1 MKRISSFSVAL
12 AVLSFFSAVASV
24 GCIGQTTSGGET
36 QESTLDSQPVN
47 GGSTDDPTKN
57 PDFKGKTAQE
67 FELKVHP
74 TDENG
79 GPSPEPWETQQGP
92 SPEPWNGHAIVIA
105 TGTGTGTGTGTKP

>member
-1 MKRISSFSVAL
+1 MKRISIIAI
-12 AVLSFFSAVASV
+12 LSLFSAVASV
-24 GCIGQTTSGGET
+24 GCLGQTTSSGDGT

-47 GGSTDDPTKN
+47 GDSANDPTEN
-57 PDFKGKTAQE
+57 PDFKGKTAQQ

-92 SPEPWNGHAIVIA
+92 SPEPWNGHAITIA

>member
-1 MKRISSFSVAL
+1 MKRISII
-12 AVLSFFSAVASV
+12 AVLSFFSALASV
-24 GCIGQTTSGGET
+24 GCIGQTTSDGSGT
-36 QESTLDSQPVN
+36 QESTLDSQSSN
-47 GGSTDDPTKN
+47 GDSANDPTEN

-74 TDENG
+74 TSDNG

-105 TGTGTGTGTGTKP
+105 TGSGASGTKP